1 MLCAAMAEQLSGT
14 PLVLRPED
22 PTARKGALLF
32 AVLAAIGVIGL
43 IVEIATGN
51 AIGAVAAA
59 IVAVAGLLLTIVV
72 VVGRN
77 TMRVTVDAESLQVAA
92 KRLPRADI
100 AGLRR
105 RPIRE
110 GGLDVVGRDD
120 VVLYSMPAWF
130 DAVQEQQLA
139 TALGVVIVEPPPP
152 PETEETD
159 ETEQAEK
166 DDSTV

>member
-1 MLCAAMAEQLSGT
+1 MADQSAST

-22 PTARKGALLF
+22 PTARKGAVLF

-51 AIGAVAAA
+51 VIGAVAAA
-59 IVAVAGLLLTIVV
+59 VVAVAGLLLSLVV
-72 VVGRN
+72 VVGRS
-77 TMRVTVDAESLQVAA
+77 TLRVTVDGESLQVAA

-110 GGLDVVGRDD
+110 GGLDVVGHDD
-120 VVLYSMPAWF
+120 TVLYSMPAWF
-130 DAVQEQQLA
+130 DAAQEQQLA
-139 TALGVVIVEPPPP
+139 AALRVVIVEPPPP
-152 PETEETD
+152 PETD
-159 ETEQAEK
+159 ESDESDESNEDGATA
-166 DDSTV
+166 

>member
-32 AVLAAIGVIGL
+32 AVLAVIGL
-43 IVEIATGN
+43 IGLVVEIATGN
-51 AIGAVAAA
+51 TIGAIAAA
-59 IVAVAGLLLTIVV
+59 IIAVAGVLLTIVV
-72 VVGRN
+72 VIGRT
-77 TMRVTVDAESLQVAA
+77 TMRVTVDADCLQVAA

-120 VVLYSMPAWF
+120 TVLYSMPAWF
-130 DAVQEQQLA
+130 DAAQEQQLA
-139 TALGVVIVEPPPP
+139 AALGVVIVEPPPP
-152 PETEETD
+152 SDTETETG
-159 ETEQAEK
+159 ETEQPE
-166 DDSTV
+166 DDATV